1 MMFGHGRLGKLRSL
15 GDGTSSFVSGAQ
27 QWLTPSTA
35 ITSAEGVFSSP
46 STAFSSANLPTTLG
60 VLAVPAALILVILGM
75 GKKR

>member
-15 GDGTSSFVSGAQ
+15 GDGTFVSGAE

-35 ITSAEGVFSSP
+35 ITSAEGVFTSP

-60 VLAVPAALILVILGM
+60 VLAVPALLLLLLMG